1 MKTENGLRKSLARLL
16 PNILSCLLLLTSLC
30 TTLPATAQEWR
41 LNVKNAEINEF
52 VEQVAEITGKTFVV
66 DPRLKGNVTVI
77 SNEPMHADAVY
88 ALFLQVL
95 RSHGFTASPSGGN
108 VIRIQ
113 QTALGKQSPGAED
126 MEGVIAKGELIT
138 KVIAAQNVASSELVK
153 ILRPLVPQYGHIA
166 PIDQP
171 NVVIITDHVDN
182 IDRLAKLIRQIDVS
196 NDEIVQVV
204 NIKDGWVGTIVAL
217 LEKLAPEQIGR
228 NSKGP
233 QRVQIIANEG
243 NNSLILRGKPRPIA
257 EVLKLVDQLDKP
269 STTAGSTQ
277 VVRLKHADSKN
288 VGEILKGLV
297 EASAKKSEDGALPP
311 AIHADESLNAIVIR
325 AEPGTMNEILEMLS
339 KLDVQR
345 AQVLIEAAIVE
356 YNGTDNTK
364 LGVELGAADAKG
376 ESVPFVSTA
385 LDGTL
390 RQLLGAII
398 PTDATNAI
406 DSDDINILRGVAAA
420 TQPTIAVAKIDG
432 NAISFGAVVSALA
445 TNSDANLLSTPSLM
459 TLDNEEAKIVV
470 GNEVPFRTGSF
481 ATTGDGAN
489 NPFTTV
495 TREDVGLQLTITP
508 HVYDNK
514 SIRLEIATE
523 ITNVVDSPI
532 GDTGFADVVTSK
544 REIETT
550 ILADSNQTVVL
561 GGLMQDNATDA
572 RKKVPLLG
580 DIPGLGVLFRSK
592 DVKRTKTNLLV
603 FLRPLVVTSAADAQA
618 VAERKYKDIWEVE
631 INSTPQKGIDQLLE
645 GQQPEDERR

>member
-1 MKTENGLRKSLARLL
+1 MRARPACL
-16 PNILSCLLLLTSLC
+16 ILGVLLTALC
-30 TTLPATAQEWR
+30 VARPALGQEWR
-41 LNVKNAEINEF
+41 LSVKNAEINEF
-52 VEQVAEITGKTFVV
+52 VEQVAEITGKTFVI

-77 SNEPMHADAVY
+77 SSEPMHADAVY

-113 QTALGKQSPGAED
+113 QTALGKQSPGAE
-126 MEGVIAKGELIT
+126 ELQGIIAKGELIT
-138 KVIAAQNVASSELVK
+138 KVIPAQNVTSSELVK

-204 NIKDGWVGTIVAL
+204 NIKDGWVGSIVGL

-243 NNSLILRGKPRPIA
+243 NNSLILRGNPRPVA

-288 VGEILKGLV
+288 VAEILKGLV
-297 EASAKKSEDGALPP
+297 EASSKKGEEGAMQP

-325 AEPGTMNEILEMLS
+325 AEPGIMNEILEMLS

-356 YNGTDNTK
+356 YNGTNNK
-364 LGVELGAADAKG
+364 KIGVELGAADGSG
-376 ESVPFVSTA
+376 ESVPLVSTA

-398 PTDATNAI
+398 PTDATNTI
-406 DSDDINILRGVAAA
+406 DSEDINILRGVAAA

-432 NAISFGAVVSALA
+432 NAISFGAVVTALA

-514 SIRLEIATE
+514 SIRLEIETE
-523 ITNVVDSPI
+523 ITNVVDSSI

-561 GGLMQDNATDA
+561 GGLMQDNTTDA

-580 DIPGLGVLFRSK
+580 DIPGLGFLFRSK
-592 DVKRTKTNLLV
+592 DIKRTKTNLLV
-603 FLRPLVVTSAADAQA
+603 FLRPLVVTSAEEAQA
-618 VAERKYKDIWEVE
+618 VTDRKYKGIWEVE
-631 INSTPQKGIDQLLE
+631 IHSTPQKGIDQLLE
-645 GQQPEDERR
+645 GQLPSDSRR